1 MTEGLNAW
9 EARELGRLIHRFGG
23 SPVGSFMQPPAR
35 PIMPSMAHALFF
47 DQTHDNESPISA
59 SLLVNSVT
67 PSSFSHSVIHGFD
80 LIFLSI
86 LSPIRYDMIDDLKLT
101 GKLPV

>member
-1 MTEGLNAW
+1 MNRDAEGVDGGW
-9 EARELGRLIHRFGG
+9 EWGSPPQSSVWSLIHRFGG

-59 SLLVNSVT
+59 SRLVHCVT
-67 PSSFSHSVIHGFD
+67 YALARHFSLFGHVSHNE
-80 LIFLSI
+80 
-86 LSPIRYDMIDDLKLT
+86 
-101 GKLPV
+101 PVA

>member
-1 MTEGLNAW
+1 MVKHVSARHANEHIVSTIRSMLCVIEGLNAW
-9 EARELGRLIHRFGG
+9 DASELGRLIHRFGG

-59 SLLVNSVT
+59 STTSLSRLV
-67 PSSFSHSVIHGFD
+67 
-80 LIFLSI
+80 
-86 LSPIRYDMIDDLKLT
+86 R
-101 GKLPV
+101 

>member
-1 MTEGLNAW
+1 MPLSKLTCVMLEGLNAW

-35 PIMPSMAHALFF
+35 PIMPSMSHALFF

-59 SLLVNSVT
+59 SICLVHCGAKKTAPVYFCNNFAKTFCSEIIIGT
-67 PSSFSHSVIHGFD
+67 Y
-80 LIFLSI
+80 I
-86 LSPIRYDMIDDLKLT
+86 LK
-101 GKLPV
+101 

>member
-1 MTEGLNAW
+1 VTIEGVLYAMTEGLNAW
-9 EARELGRLIHRFGG
+9 DASELGRLIHRFGG

-59 SLLVNSVT
+59 SQLV
-67 PSSFSHSVIHGFD
+67 
-80 LIFLSI
+80 
-86 LSPIRYDMIDDLKLT
+86 
-101 GKLPV
+101 